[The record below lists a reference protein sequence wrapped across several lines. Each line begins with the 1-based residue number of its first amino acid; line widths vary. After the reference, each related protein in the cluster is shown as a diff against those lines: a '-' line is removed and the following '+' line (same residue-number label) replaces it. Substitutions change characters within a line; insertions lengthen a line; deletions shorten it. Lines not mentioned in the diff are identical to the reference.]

1 MMMVKMVVVVMM
13 VMVVMMAYLDVRDD
27 MERGLLLSRGSVPT
41 GGRCCGR
48 LGIVRINVV
57 IIVGFFL
64 HYNDP
69 DFSADL
75 LYQSSPGVD
84 GEAMEAGEPR
94 EGSEPCSKESGR
106 ETFLGKGSK

>member
-1 MMMVKMVVVVMM
+1 MS
-13 VMVVMMAYLDVRDD
+13 LDVRDD

-48 LGIVRINVV
+48 L
-57 IIVGFFL
+57 
-64 HYNDP
+64 
-69 DFSADL
+69 

-94 EGSEPCSKESGR
+94 EGSEPWSDPATPGVAGEVT
-106 ETFLGKGSK
+106 E